1 MSSRRRVFLID
12 GSSQMY
18 RAYHAIRGLTGPDG
32 SFEIQGV
39 PAGKM
44 EFVVWHEKV
53 GYVERSLKIDVV
65 PDQTVEVRVK
75 VPAAKLAAM

>member
-1 MSSRRRVFLID
+1 MVVNHPW
-12 GSSQMY
+12 
-18 RAYHAIRGLTGPDG
+18 AGLTGPDG

-53 GYVERSLKIDVV
+53 GYVERSLKVDVV
-65 PDQTVEVRVK
+65 PDQISPEVLVK
-75 VPAAKLAAM
+75 VAAAKLEKK